1 MSRSAA
7 AWVFELEA
15 DYTYNIRPHL
25 PPGWNRGCAFME
37 KGGRRLLEIQPNG
50 DARVPAGYGW
60 DGCTPKIVVFDI
72 VIGAP
77 DGIPNRLTHK
87 PKAYYASLLHDV
99 LYQFLDCGLPLT
111 RAQVDRIFL
120 EILTRD
126 GFAPRWLYY
135 ALVRIFGGGFRL
147 FTRWKRGQIGS
158 CVMLATTP
166 AP

>member
-1 MSRSAA
+1 LHLSGSNACLRRPTAA
-7 AWVFELEA
+7 PR
-15 DYTYNIRPHL
+15 T
-25 PPGWNRGCAFME
+25 
-37 KGGRRLLEIQPNG
+37 
-50 DARVPAGYGW
+50 
-60 DGCTPKIVVFDI
+60 
-72 VIGAP
+72 AP
-77 DGIPNRLTHK
+77 IAAPVQD
-87 PKAYYASLLHDV
+87 
-99 LYQFLDCGLPLT
+99 FDCGLPLT

-120 EILTRD
+120 EILRRD

>member
-1 MSRSAA
+1 MSAA
-7 AWVFELEA
+7 KVRNAGRLWLGRLHSQNCGLRHRHRR
-15 DYTYNIRPHL
+15 TRWHTQ
-25 PPGWNRGCAFME
+25 PP
-37 KGGRRLLEIQPNG
+37 
-50 DARVPAGYGW
+50 DAQ
-60 DGCTPKIVVFDI
+60 
-72 VIGAP
+72 
-77 DGIPNRLTHK
+77 

-135 ALVRIFGGGFRL
+135 VLVRIFGGGFRL